1 MVEINTLK
9 LNKKVKEKYSIKNNT
24 FAFIPKDNNKDRI
37 ETEIGDI
44 KQLDFHPQVKIK
56 RWDNEVNFSVRLKHE
71 EENPIISSKDEKIN
85 WKGDK
90 IEVDFYDIKEGEGGY
105 EFEVTLK
112 EKPVTNKVE
121 FSLNTKGLNFYYQPE
136 LTQEE
141 KNQGHERP
149 ENIVGSYA
157 VYASEEKLN
166 YIGGK
171 EYKTGKV
178 GHIYRP
184 RIEDANGDWVWGELK
199 IEKETLS
206 VTIPQEFLDNAVYP
220 IKHASGLTIGYTS
233 TGGSYTNFSANN
245 MTGNKNTGASGTGN
259 SMSVYCAGEANSK
272 ARIGL
277 YLNSDDS
284 LLAYTNE
291 TGVTGYASPEWK
303 TMTFVSEPSLNTV
316 DYKFEI
322 FVGVNIVRLWYDVTA
337 GVDRYQKT
345 SGQTYPT
352 FPDTFSGYTT
362 YNDSLKFSLYLTYT
376 AISGPAKLKTRNG
389 LEVAKIK
396 TINGL
401 EIGKSKTIDGLS

>member
-9 LNKKVKEKYSIKNNT
+9 LNKKVKEKYLIENNT
-24 FAFIPKDNNKDRI
+24 FAFIPKDNDKNRI

-44 KQLDFHPQVKIK
+44 KQPDFHPQVKIK

-112 EKPVTNKVE
+112 EKPKTNVVE
-121 FSLNTKGLNFYYQPE
+121 FSLNTKGLDFFYQPK

-141 KNQGHERP
+141 IEHGAIRP
-149 ENIVGSYA
+149 ENVVGSYA
-157 VYASEEKLN
+157 VYASEEKIN
-166 YIGGK
+166 CIGGK

-178 GHIYRP
+178 GHIFRP
-184 RIEDANGDWVWGELK
+184 RIEDVNGNWVWGELK

-206 VTIPQEFLDNAVYP
+206 VTIPQEFLDNATYP
-220 IKHASGLTIGYTS
+220 VKHAAGLTFGYTTDPS
-233 TGGSYTNFSANN
+233 SSTNFSKGTL
-245 MTGNKNTGASGTGN
+245 TGNKYSGSAGAGT
-259 SMSVYCAGEANSK
+259 SMSVYAIYYNGTGRVK
-272 ARIGL
+272 LGL

-284 LLAYTNE
+284 LKGYTDELTLPTSAGSWTSGN
-291 TGVTGYASPEWK
+291 
-303 TMTFVSEPSLNTV
+303 FVSSPALSAV
-316 DYKFEI
+316 DYKLEI
-322 FVGVNIVRLWYDVTA
+322 FVGGSGENQARLYYDNNS
-337 GVDRYQKT
+337 VDRFQLGT
-345 SGQTYPT
+345 SYGS
-352 FPDTFSGYTT
+352 FPDPFSGYTT
-362 YNDSLKFSLYLTYT
+362 YNNSLQFGLYVTYS

-396 TINGL
+396 TINSL
-401 EIGKSKTIDGLS
+401 EIGKVKTFNGLS